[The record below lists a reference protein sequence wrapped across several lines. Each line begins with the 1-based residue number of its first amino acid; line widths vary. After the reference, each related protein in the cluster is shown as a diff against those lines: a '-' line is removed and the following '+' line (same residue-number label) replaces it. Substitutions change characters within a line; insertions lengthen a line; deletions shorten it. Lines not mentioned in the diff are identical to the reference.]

1 METKTIRMLQYSST
15 FVESIPV
22 SHQAKGNDLSQKLL
36 QRRIKEYSTYLNI
49 DTMDNLSHFQI
60 GKLKT

>member
-15 FVESIPV
+15 FVESIPAN
-22 SHQAKGNDLSQKLL
+22 HQAKSNDLSLKLL
-36 QRRIKEYSTYLNI
+36 QRRTKEYSMFLNI
-49 DTMDNLSHFQI
+49 DTTDNLSHFQI